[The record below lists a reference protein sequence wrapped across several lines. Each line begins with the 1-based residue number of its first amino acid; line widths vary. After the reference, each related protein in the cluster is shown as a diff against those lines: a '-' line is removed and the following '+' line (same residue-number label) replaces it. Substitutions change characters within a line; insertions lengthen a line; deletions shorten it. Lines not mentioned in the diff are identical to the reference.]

1 MVRAWTAV
9 QANSATQS
17 RSEKVERRR
26 YARADVAGMPRESN
40 MRQRRSASEWA
51 WRVAFPPSR
60 GSTARG
66 LNEPQSQA
74 TAAETT
80 RRESNPRTSARRQE
94 VLAIRTMY
102 SASSGA
108 SVHLTTTPAER
119 ATTASACRPLAAA
132 TQKTTATRN
141 NSPSLCPCPEI
152 SQATRGPSASGT
164 KISADT
170 AGLRLARW
178 RAAIASAVAA
188 AANMTALSAQK
199 DPHNGEPVLSPIQ
212 AAPAAMA

>member
-26 YARADVAGMPRESN
+26 YAR
-40 MRQRRSASEWA
+40 
-51 WRVAFPPSR
+51 
-60 GSTARG
+60 
-66 LNEPQSQA
+66 
-74 TAAETT
+74 AAETT

-132 TQKTTATRN
+132 TQKTTETRN

>member
-17 RSEKVERRR
+17 RSEKVERMR

-40 MRQRRSASEWA
+40 
-51 WRVAFPPSR
+51 
-60 GSTARG
+60 
-66 LNEPQSQA
+66 
-74 TAAETT
+74 

-132 TQKTTATRN
+132 TQKTTETRN

-212 AAPAAMA
+212 AA